1 VAAVTTA
8 LDRTEA
14 NLTAA
19 CADVRAEI
27 ARTDT
32 KASLLLA
39 FNGALL
45 AGAWTVAT
53 TVAPPLCALVAGGV
67 GLALVFASVMV
78 LLTCTRPRLVGTA
91 SFPHWA
97 TLTHEQLA
105 AEMAEDRRL
114 HALSVLSGVA
124 VRKMRS
130 LQHAFDL
137 TRAAGVLLA
146 VAVVVGV
153 IA

>member
-1 VAAVTTA
+1 VAAVTTSI
-8 LDRTEA
+8 DRTET
-14 NLTAA
+14 NLSTAY
-19 CADVRAEI
+19 ADVKAEI

-53 TVAPPLCALVAGGV
+53 TAHPSRWALVAGGA
-67 GLALVFASVMV
+67 GLVAVFVSVMV
-78 LLTCTRPRLVGTA
+78 LLSCTRPRLKGKA

-97 TLTHEQLA
+97 TLTTEELR
-105 AEMAEDRRL
+105 AEMAQDRRV
-114 HALSVLSGVA
+114 HAVSVLSGVA
-124 VRKMRS
+124 VRKMRA
-130 LQHAFDL
+130 LQYAFDL
-137 TRAAGVLLA
+137 TRAAGILLA
-146 VAVVVGV
+146 IAAVLEV